1 LDRLP
6 GIAIVGA
13 SVEGLALALACREA
27 GTGPVTLVDVPLQ
40 PWGPTHYLSPN
51 GARVLHALGL
61 RQALAER
68 ALMPQWTLLRSGRS
82 GAVLFQRPLGP
93 FSEARYGAPDYLIE
107 HHELDAL
114 LREALPERRLER
126 LSAAPRTLDIEHGT
140 VSFADGSRQSFG
152 ACIGCDG
159 PGGFV
164 SRELGLDAEATQ
176 GWLCW
181 SGSVDIDRLP
191 AALARPVISLWLG
204 PDYYLV
210 TLPVGR
216 RERLAVQLFPASPV
230 PVDAA
235 VPAPPLADFR
245 GWRSELRDALAAVPE
260 WRHQLVPDQP
270 VAEYWHAGR
279 AAVAGPAGGPLPPFL
294 LQQAALGLEDAW
306 VLSRMLER
314 WDEAPHQGLAD
325 YARFRRARVR
335 RVARASV
342 ELARRHTRADPRGAW
357 WRNLKM
363 ALGGRFLPE
372 AQMAEFDWLYGY
384 DCIRGFE

>member
-1 LDRLP
+1 
-6 GIAIVGA
+6 V
-13 SVEGLALALACREA
+13 
-27 GTGPVTLVDVPLQ
+27 PVTA
-40 PWGPTHYLSPN
+40 WGPTHYLSPN

-61 RQALAER
+61 REALAER

-107 HHELDAL
+107 HHELEAL
-114 LREALPERRLER
+114 LRDALPERRLER
-126 LSAAPRTLDIEHGT
+126 LRATPRTLDVESGT
-140 VSFADGSRQSFG
+140 LAFADGSRRSFG
-152 ACIGCDG
+152 VCIGCDG
-159 PGGFV
+159 PAGFV
-164 SRELGLDAEATQ
+164 ARELGLATSAGR
-176 GWLCW
+176 GWPCW
-181 SGSVDIDRLP
+181 SGSVDVERLP

-216 RERLAVQLFPASPV
+216 RERLGVQLFPASPV
-230 PVDAA
+230 RVDDA
-235 VPAPPLADFR
+235 PPQPPLAAFED
-245 GWRSELRDALAAVPE
+245 WRRELRETLAAVPE
-260 WRHQLVPDQP
+260 WHCQVVPEQD

-314 WDEAPHQGLAD
+314 WDEAPHRGLAD

-335 RVARASV
+335 RVSRASL
-342 ELARRHTRADPRGAW
+342 ELARRHTLPDPRGAW